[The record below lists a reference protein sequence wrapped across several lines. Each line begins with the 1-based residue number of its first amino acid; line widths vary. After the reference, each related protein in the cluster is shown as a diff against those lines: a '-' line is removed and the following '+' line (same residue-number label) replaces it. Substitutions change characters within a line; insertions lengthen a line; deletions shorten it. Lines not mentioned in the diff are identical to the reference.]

1 MLAFTRFIVLKKDHF
16 KSKELDMRIES
27 HLMPLSIANEIDAWN
42 LINRQVTGALKGF
55 PQDIEQDY
63 LILDRD
69 SAAQD
74 GDPDLEE
81 LS

>member
-1 MLAFTRFIVLKKDHF
+1 
-16 KSKELDMRIES
+16 
-27 HLMPLSIANEIDAWN
+27 MPLSIANEIDAWN